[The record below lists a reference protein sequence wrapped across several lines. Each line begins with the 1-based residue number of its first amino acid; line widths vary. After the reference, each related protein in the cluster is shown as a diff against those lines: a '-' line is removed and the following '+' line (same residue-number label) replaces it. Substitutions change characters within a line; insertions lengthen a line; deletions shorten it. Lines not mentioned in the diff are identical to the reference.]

1 MSFSYDSR
9 WVAVSTKRG
18 TTHLFPINSYGGPV
32 NSRTHSNPY
41 VVNRSSRLARTAG
54 FNDDDTQTKT
64 STTTTNNPKVRHLI
78 EPFVI
83 QALGQLKQPFTTN
96 TTNGAY
102 NLSALTVNAVDNAI
116 TTLGPSR
123 LFFVFLFFGNS

>member
-1 MSFSYDSR
+1 
-9 WVAVSTKRG
+9 VAVSTKRG

-54 FNDDDTQTKT
+54 FNDDENQPKT
-64 STTTTNNPKVRHLI
+64 ASPTTTNNPKIRHLI

-96 TTNGAY
+96 TSNGAY
-102 NLSALTVNAVDNAI
+102 NLTSLTANAVDNAI
-116 TTLGPSR
+116 TTLGSTPLIR
-123 LFFVFLFFGNS
+123 FLFSVAKKNLL